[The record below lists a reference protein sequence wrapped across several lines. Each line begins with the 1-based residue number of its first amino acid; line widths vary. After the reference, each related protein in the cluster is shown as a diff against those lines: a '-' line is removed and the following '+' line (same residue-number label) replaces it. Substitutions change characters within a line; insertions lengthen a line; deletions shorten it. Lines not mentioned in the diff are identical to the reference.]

1 MKKDNL
7 FLIVLLSIFILLLI
21 YYALFYY
28 PEKKKKKEIEISR
41 IKQKI
46 KELVIKDI
54 LKSPLLISFE
64 NENELNA
71 KLPLRYKTAEI
82 NEIFKKNLSD
92 KNIIIDFKEANT
104 EKSESVILQI
114 QYKKTSIYKV
124 RLLRSKKPKI
134 AIIIDDWGYNNKNLE
149 FLNSIKQPFT
159 VAVLPGHK
167 YTGEIC
173 EKAQKSKKEILL
185 HLPMQPKKNIPL
197 EKNTIKKNMSENEI
211 RYILDKALKETSY
224 IIGVNN
230 HEGSALTEDKMIMGI
245 LMKLLKEKKLVFVD
259 SKTSDFTAGFSTAV
273 KNNIPTAI
281 RDVFLDNNKEKNYIL
296 EQINLLKKVAKKKG
310 YAAGIGHCNPVTL
323 KTLADEM
330 DNIEKQN
337 FEFVYV
343 SEILR

>member
-7 FLIVLLSIFILLLI
+7 FLIILLSIFAILLV

-28 PEKKKKKEIEISR
+28 PEKKKKKEIEIYK

-46 KELVIKDI
+46 KELVINDI

-71 KLPLRYKTAEI
+71 KLPLRYKIAEI

-92 KNIIIDFKEANT
+92 KNIIIDFKETNT
-104 EKSESVILQI
+104 EKSESAILQI
-114 QYKKTSIYKV
+114 SYKNSSIYKV
-124 RLLRSKKPKI
+124 RFLRSKKPKI

-149 FLNSIKQPFT
+149 FLNFIKQPFT
-159 VAVLPGHK
+159 VAVFPGHK
-167 YTGEIC
+167 YSSEIC

-185 HLPMQPKKNIPL
+185 HLPMQPKRNMPL

-211 RYILDKALKETSY
+211 KYILNKALKETTG

-230 HEGSALTEDKMIMGI
+230 HEGSAATEDKRIMGI
-245 LMKLLKEKKLVFVD
+245 LMKLLKEKKLIFVD
-259 SKTSDFTAGFSTAV
+259 SKTSDDTVGFFTAV
-273 KNNIPTAI
+273 KNNIPASI
-281 RDVFLDNNKEKNYIL
+281 RDVFLDNKKERNYIL
-296 EQINLLKKVAKKKG
+296 KQINILKKVAKKKE
-310 YAAGIGHCNPVTL
+310 YAVGIGHCNLMML
-323 KTLADEM
+323 KTLSDEI

-337 FEFVYV
+337 FEFVYI